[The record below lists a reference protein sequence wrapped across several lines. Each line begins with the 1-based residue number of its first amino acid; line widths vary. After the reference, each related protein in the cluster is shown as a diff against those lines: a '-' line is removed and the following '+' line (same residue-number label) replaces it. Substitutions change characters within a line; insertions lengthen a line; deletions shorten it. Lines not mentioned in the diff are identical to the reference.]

1 MPARMLGSL
10 DGFTSQ
16 TWRGVLQDG
25 KEFARADVKGQW
37 WNSTEDGRGRG
48 RGQHQ
53 ARFEICKRQKH
64 RQVWDCASSESSIAT
79 QGHGILMQPRPC
91 RACQRM
97 HDKVMNHIISSDTGK
112 GTV

>member
-10 DGFTSQ
+10 DGSTSQ
-16 TWRGVLQDG
+16 TWRGVLQAG
-25 KEFARADVKGQW
+25 KEFARADVKEQW
-37 WNSTEDGRGRG
+37 WDSTEGRGMVAGGEDGRGRG

-79 QGHGILMQPRPC
+79 VP
-91 RACQRM
+91 
-97 HDKVMNHIISSDTGK
+97 
-112 GTV
+112 

>member
-1 MPARMLGSL
+1 MLGSL

-25 KEFARADVKGQW
+25 KQFARADVKEEW
-37 WNSTEDGRGRG
+37 WTSTEGRGMGAAGGSGEDGRGRG

-53 ARFEICKRQKH
+53 AGFGICKREKH

-79 QGHGILMQPRPC
+79 PPTLP
-91 RACQRM
+91 
-97 HDKVMNHIISSDTGK
+97 
-112 GTV
+112 